1 MLCTRKQYS
10 EYQHSGHYLPTER
23 EVDTECWWKR
33 MRSNYI
39 YEQVDD
45 HHPGIVAMKVIE

>member
-1 MLCTRKQYS
+1 MLVG
-10 EYQHSGHYLPTER
+10 E
-23 EVDTECWWKR
+23 R